1 MEKREPSYAM
11 GECKLVQPIF
21 LKKLKIQLP
30 YGPAISLLG
39 IYLQKT
45 VIEKLMHTSV
55 HCSTVDNSQD
65 TETT

>member
-1 MEKREPSYAM
+1 M
-11 GECKLVQPIF
+11 GECKLVESIF

-45 VIEKLMHTSV
+45 IIQKLMHTSV
-55 HCSTVDNSQD
+55 HCSTIYNSQD